1 MIPEFVDIGSL
12 WKVLPPGVHNAT
24 LDEVEKIFSI
34 NDHRQRLFSGLQQGV
49 INLQKAN
56 CKMIYLDGSFI
67 TEKPMPEDYDVC
79 WLSVGV
85 DTEKLD
91 SVLLDFSKKRK
102 KQKDKY
108 YGEYFPASSIANGV
122 NPFYKFFQIDKYT
135 GKAKGIIEIFLI

>member
-24 LDEVEKIFSI
+24 LEEVEKIFSI
-34 NDHRQRLFSGLQQGV
+34 NDHRRHLFSGLQQGV
-49 INLQKAN
+49 INLQNAN

-79 WLSVGV
+79 WSSVGV
-85 DTEKLD
+85 DAKKLD
-91 SVLLDFSKKRK
+91 SVFLDFSNKRK

-108 YGEYFPASSIANGV
+108 YGEYFPASSIANGA
-122 NPFYKFFQIDKYT
+122 NSFYKFFQIDKYT